1 MQIISKEDLVVIISR
16 ISDRD
21 SYDIKDFE
29 TILERF
35 GDSYYSV
42 DGVITKVAS
51 SSEMDEIRK
60 MGVKRGFIK
69 FVRGLRPSNSKVG
82 FEK

>member
-1 MQIISKEDLVVIISR
+1 MQIISKEDLVIIISR

-21 SYDIKDFE
+21 SYDIQDFE

-35 GDSYYSV
+35 GDSYYAV
-42 DGVITKVAS
+42 DGTMKKVSS

-60 MGVKRGFIK
+60 LGVKRGFIK
-69 FVRGLRPSNSKVG
+69 FVRGLRPSNSKG
-82 FEK
+82 D